1 MKDGLTYK
9 GFIGSVHFSAEDEIF
24 YGKIEAINDLIMFE
38 GKTVQELKK
47 NFHEAVDDY
56 LETCKALG
64 REPNKPFK
72 GGFNVRIS
80 PEMHKKAIERATML
94 GISLNQLVQKAIE
107 KEVKV

>member
-1 MKDGLTYK
+1 MKDVLTYK